1 MAYTLFLH
9 TEERC
14 IDRRRDGGTQQRGF
28 TVHGNTSEP
37 TALVNFWERIRKSTA
52 QNLVPIFAS
61 CFKHSYK
68 TGYWAASLSFSA
80 FSQRGNEEE
89 WQFQRSVLPI
99 IKACSFLSFPIFLL
113 QLGFVYK
120 SQSPARSF
128 HISSNYS
135 LANDVSAF
143 NSVLTFKD
151 NTFLH

>member
-1 MAYTLFLH
+1 M
-9 TEERC
+9 
-14 IDRRRDGGTQQRGF
+14 GGHSKGGSLYMVTQASQL
-28 TVHGNTSEP
+28 
-37 TALVNFWERIRKSTA
+37 LVNFWERIRKSTA

-61 CFKHSYK
+61 WFKHSYK

-89 WQFQRSVLPI
+89 WQFQRSVLLI